1 MLPSLRSQTEMR
13 LCSLAEH
20 YITLQFGCAF
30 FFTSAILE
38 AFLGVSVIRRL
49 YCMTNLYFAVMY
61 IILGIVRDC
70 THYWSQV
77 LMLRVRYPPRYSC
90 TQAGGEGRSRWPP
103 TISPTVADVLKVNVC
118 MLILSKPVKK
128 MCQNYTDD
136 LRIEPSCSSTCY
148 PVFSFLF
155 LWHRRMTC
163 DGAEGIIIMPLF
175 FILVAWLFVLRCSTS
190 KSPELNQSTVEIKY
204 IHSASLRTDKFTLF
218 TKHDSVIKFVL

>member
-1 MLPSLRSQTEMR
+1 M
-13 LCSLAEH
+13 
-20 YITLQFGCAF
+20 I
-30 FFTSAILE
+30 
-38 AFLGVSVIRRL
+38 
-49 YCMTNLYFAVMY
+49 NLYFAVMY

-103 TISPTVADVLKVNVC
+103 TISPTVADVLKVSVC

-163 DGAEGIIIMPLF
+163 DGAEDIIIMPFFLF
-175 FILVAWLFVLRCSTS
+175 LLLGSLSFDVPLRSHQSSISQLWKLNTFIQQVCKLTSSHCLQSMIQLLSLFYRLPHRARVVAKDS
-190 KSPELNQSTVEIKY
+190 
-204 IHSASLRTDKFTLF
+204 SLPRL
-218 TKHDSVIKFVL
+218 